1 MFAVKGTYKDGMV
14 FIREKIRTETPVNV
28 IVTFLDDI
36 KAPVEE
42 KINLNKFS
50 FKKSKKLL
58 AGYDGALSDTIVEE
72 RRSAV

>member
-14 FIREKIRTETPVNV
+14 IIREKIKTEMPVNV
-28 IVTFLDDI
+28 IVTFLDDV

-42 KINLNKFS
+42 KLDLNKFS

-58 AGYDGALSDTIVEE
+58 AGYDGSLSDTIIEE